1 MTRCNGV
8 PERRRRGD
16 RGSVTVELAILAPLA
31 GLLLVGVVAV
41 GRVQIARAD
50 VESAARYAAREISI
64 ARDPAAAVQ
73 GARDTLG
80 STLDVGSPSCRTVDF
95 SPSIGDVAITLT
107 VSCIVDLQAASMLPL
122 PGSMT
127 VSATVTEV
135 IDTHRESSGP

>member
-8 PERRRRGD
+8 PEQRRRGD

-73 GARDTLG
+73 GARDTLE
-80 STLDVGSPSCRTVDF
+80 STLAVGSPSCRTVDF
-95 SPSIGDVAITLT
+95 SPSIGDAAITLT

-127 VSATVTEV
+127 VSATATEV

>member
-8 PERRRRGD
+8 PERRRRAD

-73 GARDTLG
+73 GARDTLE

-127 VSATVTEV
+127 ISATATEV

>member
-1 MTRCNGV
+1 L
-8 PERRRRGD
+8 PQER
-16 RGSVTVELAILAPLA
+16 IL
-31 GLLLVGVVAV
+31 
-41 GRVQIARAD
+41 RQIAVYDRFA
-50 VESAARYAAREISI
+50 VTAYKPQRRKIMTTRRTFIAACLFSVAAL
-64 ARDPAAAVQ
+64 ACPAAHA
-73 GARDTLG
+73 ADKPKKE

-127 VSATVTEV
+127 VSATATEA